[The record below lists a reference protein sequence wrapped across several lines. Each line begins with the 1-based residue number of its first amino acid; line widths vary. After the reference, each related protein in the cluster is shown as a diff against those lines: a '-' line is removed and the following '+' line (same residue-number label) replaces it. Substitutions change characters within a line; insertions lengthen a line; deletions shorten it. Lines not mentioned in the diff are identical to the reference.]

1 MRRSVRNYSTFS
13 IRPLGSLLTIFG
25 IAELFLAA
33 VGLYGVMSFSV
44 NQRRQEMGVRMAL
57 IRGAKQ
63 LSIGM
68 VLGIGLGCLLAGPL
82 SVVTFGVET
91 TDVTA
96 YAMIVRPNPHLTR
109 ERLHHGTLQRAHIWV
124 LPASIHS
131 AVLAIGKQY
140 DRQVLTWHTHD
151 ERSGEAGVPKA
162 SFQSIGRVLPS
173 ECLVVPSG
181 GEEPIDDV
189 IGDECPV
196 AVSTVVQQQFE
207 KHAQVGRRGEE
218 ARMSSHTTKGM
229 VRIPVV
235 HLTCE

>member
-96 YAMIVRPNPHLTR
+96 YAM
-109 ERLHHGTLQRAHIWV
+109 
-124 LPASIHS
+124 S
-131 AVLAIGKQY
+131 
-140 DRQVLTWHTHD
+140 VLTLGAAGMLATIIPAISAT
-151 ERSGEAGVPKA
+151 RTNPVEAMRPDLFAA
-162 SFQSIGRVLPS
+162 SAEPS
-173 ECLVVPSG
+173 PN
-181 GEEPIDDV
+181 
-189 IGDECPV
+189 
-196 AVSTVVQQQFE
+196 A
-207 KHAQVGRRGEE
+207 
-218 ARMSSHTTKGM
+218 
-229 VRIPVV
+229 
-235 HLTCE
+235 